1 MLARNCVCRI
11 LFFDHHVHGCG
22 TVNLTVDTVS

>member
-1 MLARNCVCRI
+1 MLVRNCVCRI
-11 LFFDHHVHGCG
+11 LFDHHVDGCG